1 MDSSLPI
8 NQGVVNK
15 IMSERIFT
23 PSVYTQTS
31 HVYLTTC
38 TAARACTSVLFTR
51 VVSRVY
57 LDFCT
62 RVCA

>member
-15 IMSERIFT
+15 FMSERVFT
-23 PSVYTQTS
+23 PSVYTETS
-31 HVYLTTC
+31 RVYLTTC
-38 TAARACTSVLFTR
+38 TAARACTSVFFTR
-51 VVSRVY
+51 V

-62 RVCA
+62 RVL